1 MQVLQVLIVLLLV
14 LILALAIWLVAKF
27 SPPPLP
33 GPPGPPGPG
42 GPAGP
47 AGVSG
52 ATFEIAATE
61 MAVGLHVADHGL
73 DGGATSQ
80 FAFDDVEHAA
90 LLSGDENAVWVCG
103 VVAAVSLVDI
113 GALDVAAGEP
123 FDGVDDGAERVAVVR
138 IARQRLGVQDELT
151 ARRAGIAGDDRSP
164 NSIGRAG
171 LTVPNPLATVRAPAD
186 LRHAAAAI

>member
-1 MQVLQVLIVLLLV
+1 
-14 LILALAIWLVAKF
+14 
-27 SPPPLP
+27 
-33 GPPGPPGPG
+33 
-42 GPAGP
+42 
-47 AGVSG
+47 
-52 ATFEIAATE
+52 

-73 DGGATSQ
+73 DRGATSQ